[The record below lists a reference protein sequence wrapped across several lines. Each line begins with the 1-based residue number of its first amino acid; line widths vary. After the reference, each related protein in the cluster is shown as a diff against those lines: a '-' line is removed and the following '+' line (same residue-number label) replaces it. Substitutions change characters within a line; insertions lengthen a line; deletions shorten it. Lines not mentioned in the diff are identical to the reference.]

1 MLPASL
7 KPALVLCLLA
17 VAFNANCAQSASPD
31 DLSHIAISCWNSV
44 HGLPEES
51 IHAIAETSD
60 GNIWIAT
67 RDGLT
72 RFDGQTFRTMHPSSQ
87 PGLRDNSFGAILSFG
102 DSLLL
107 GARDFLALSSNDAFQ
122 SHTNPVFRFLPFPR
136 RNGDRYG
143 VIGMHLR
150 KNGMLWVHRLDGVY
164 SFDPASAKTPA
175 LRFLPP
181 AGESIY
187 AFHEDRQGRVWI
199 STETGVKR
207 LEGEQWQ
214 ALPSS
219 PSNASRIHQ
228 SRDGALWI
236 FSNEGLF
243 RFQDSRR
250 EVFPLPGILAIE
262 QQRGLHEDETGAI
275 WVGLIGGIGR
285 IRDGKVEVIDL
296 RGRIRRDDLIQVISQ
311 TVDGSIWGASKW
323 GSLVRLSSP
332 VFKSVDQRD
341 GLEDSAISAVQEDS
355 HSRLWIGTRTKG
367 IHYADKGGKWQKVPG
382 TGGHFHFSLAP
393 LPDGR
398 MLSVDGSGL
407 AVVDEKGS
415 KLVLPLLERML
426 GRYRALSP
434 VYPDHVYYGDART
447 LYRVKLP
454 FEAKPQFEKVA
465 RLSLPRGI
473 LESTDGIWAISWDEG
488 LIHIREGVAT
498 TYPLDQMKERRGL
511 SLFEFSDR
519 YLLVGASHGLLV
531 FDRKLR
537 TFVFQ
542 EPIFLNEQIFAIQ
555 PDAIGNLWFACRRS
569 LLAASRLQLEGRF
582 AGKST
587 EILPLRFTP
596 QQGLASANFGLGTS
610 SVSLRRR
617 NGEMWLASVGGAV
630 HFQPE
635 NLLAQREEL
644 RCAISS
650 ILVDGMSLAVGTN
663 LRVAAGTRNV
673 EIRYTV
679 LGGRAADNP
688 VYRYRLAGGN
698 EPWVESSANSAGFT
712 RLASG
717 SYRFEVQAR
726 SHSLEWNGPV
736 AAIELEISP
745 LWYQRAEV
753 IVFGIVGTLVLIA
766 ATIRFKT
773 RKRQAL
779 QLELESR
786 VEERTAQLA
795 QARDEAE
802 RLRLLAEN
810 AARAKADFLATMSHE
825 IRTPMNGVI
834 GVLELLQQT
843 PLNPE
848 QRRLLSLMNSSGES
862 LVAIVN
868 DILDLS
874 KIEAGSLQLET
885 VPFSLLEMADHM
897 RQLFAPVLE
906 TKGISLAVIV
916 DSDLK
921 AWRLGDVARLRQIL
935 MNLLSNAVKFT
946 EQGEVSIHIR
956 EGGPGLVEFLVSDSG
971 IGIEASKLDLIF
983 EPFTQAE
990 SSTTRRFGGTGLGL
1004 AISRKLTEA
1013 MQGQLKVESVVGQ
1026 GSVFS
1031 LIVPLPESAE
1041 PKSPL
1046 TNSSEAMVQFNLSVL
1061 LVEDNAVNRHL
1072 AAKLLERFG
1081 CRVHTANDGFEGVAA
1096 AQAFPFDLILMDCHM
1111 PGLDGYDATR
1121 KIRQLTGS
1129 GSRIPIVALTAGVL
1143 DENVK
1148 RCQEAGMD
1156 ELLAKPLRSQELRS
1170 LLQAVASKE
1179 KDQPFGWPVS

>member
-1 MLPASL
+1 
-7 KPALVLCLLA
+7 
-17 VAFNANCAQSASPD
+17 
-31 DLSHIAISCWNSV
+31 
-44 HGLPEES
+44 
-51 IHAIAETSD
+51 
-60 GNIWIAT
+60 
-67 RDGLT
+67 
-72 RFDGQTFRTMHPSSQ
+72 
-87 PGLRDNSFGAILSFG
+87 
-102 DSLLL
+102 
-107 GARDFLALSSNDAFQ
+107 
-122 SHTNPVFRFLPFPR
+122 
-136 RNGDRYG
+136 
-143 VIGMHLR
+143 
-150 KNGMLWVHRLDGVY
+150 
-164 SFDPASAKTPA
+164 
-175 LRFLPP
+175 
-181 AGESIY
+181 
-187 AFHEDRQGRVWI
+187 
-199 STETGVKR
+199 
-207 LEGEQWQ
+207 
-214 ALPSS
+214 
-219 PSNASRIHQ
+219 
-228 SRDGALWI
+228 
-236 FSNEGLF
+236 
-243 RFQDSRR
+243 
-250 EVFPLPGILAIE
+250 
-262 QQRGLHEDETGAI
+262 
-275 WVGLIGGIGR
+275 
-285 IRDGKVEVIDL
+285 
-296 RGRIRRDDLIQVISQ
+296 
-311 TVDGSIWGASKW
+311 
-323 GSLVRLSSP
+323 
-332 VFKSVDQRD
+332 
-341 GLEDSAISAVQEDS
+341 
-355 HSRLWIGTRTKG
+355 
-367 IHYADKGGKWQKVPG
+367 
-382 TGGHFHFSLAP
+382 
-393 LPDGR
+393 
-398 MLSVDGSGL
+398 
-407 AVVDEKGS
+407 
-415 KLVLPLLERML
+415 
-426 GRYRALSP
+426 
-434 VYPDHVYYGDART
+434 
-447 LYRVKLP
+447 
-454 FEAKPQFEKVA
+454 
-465 RLSLPRGI
+465 
-473 LESTDGIWAISWDEG
+473 
-488 LIHIREGVAT
+488 
-498 TYPLDQMKERRGL
+498 MKERRGL

-848 QRRLLSLMNSSGES
+848 QRRLLSLMNSSG
-862 LVAIVN
+862 
-868 DILDLS
+868 
-874 KIEAGSLQLET
+874 
-885 VPFSLLEMADHM
+885 
-897 RQLFAPVLE
+897 
-906 TKGISLAVIV
+906 
-916 DSDLK
+916 
-921 AWRLGDVARLRQIL
+921 
-935 MNLLSNAVKFT
+935 
-946 EQGEVSIHIR
+946 
-956 EGGPGLVEFLVSDSG
+956 
-971 IGIEASKLDLIF
+971 
-983 EPFTQAE
+983 
-990 SSTTRRFGGTGLGL
+990 
-1004 AISRKLTEA
+1004 
-1013 MQGQLKVESVVGQ
+1013 
-1026 GSVFS
+1026 
-1031 LIVPLPESAE
+1031 
-1041 PKSPL
+1041 
-1046 TNSSEAMVQFNLSVL
+1046 
-1061 LVEDNAVNRHL
+1061 
-1072 AAKLLERFG
+1072 
-1081 CRVHTANDGFEGVAA
+1081 
-1096 AQAFPFDLILMDCHM
+1096 
-1111 PGLDGYDATR
+1111 
-1121 KIRQLTGS
+1121 
-1129 GSRIPIVALTAGVL
+1129 
-1143 DENVK
+1143 
-1148 RCQEAGMD
+1148 
-1156 ELLAKPLRSQELRS
+1156 
-1170 LLQAVASKE
+1170 
-1179 KDQPFGWPVS
+1179 